1 MGAYS
6 VREKQG
12 LVPGLQLDDPH
23 YELKGIR
30 VEHSARAL
38 ITVAHGVRS
47 TGFSTGV
54 AKKELSIA
62 NLMVEKTAEL
72 DRGTFGVAVGQG
84 PWQRRLEEIG
94 GIKPL
99 AAGLWL
105 VWGDGARPRSA
116 SLLAWR
122 NEGRMRWRIG
132 VSLKTARW
140 QSGYRCSTCGGAGG
154 GLRCGGRKRRSSL
167 VG

>member
-1 MGAYS
+1 MDAYS

-12 LVPGLQLDDPH
+12 LVPDLQLDDFH

-30 VEHSARAL
+30 VGSSR
-38 ITVAHGVRS
+38 TNYNDGVRS

-62 NLMVEKTAEL
+62 NLMVEKAAKL
-72 DRGTFGVAVGQG
+72 DRDTFGVVMGQG

-99 AAGLWL
+99 AFGQ
-105 VWGDGARPRSA
+105 VGEMGPGHPRSA
-116 SLLAWR
+116 P
-122 NEGRMRWRIG
+122 
-132 VSLKTARW
+132 
-140 QSGYRCSTCGGAGG
+140 C
-154 GLRCGGRKRRSSL
+154 
-167 VG
+167 